1 MPLLL
6 VRVDSRLIHG
16 QVVETWVPH
25 TGADCLLVVNDDLAG
40 NPALRAV
47 MELGVPATVHAAFC
61 RVAEVRAALSE
72 IDAHGEKAILI
83 CATAPDAVRLRETG
97 VPFATL
103 NIGNLHYSSGKVEIT
118 PSVYFA
124 PEDFQAVERLRHQ
137 GVAVDVRATPFEPG
151 VSFDPDGG

>member
-1 MPLLL
+1 MSLLL

-16 QVVETWVPH
+16 QVVEAWIPH

-47 MELGVPATVHAAFC
+47 MELAVPPSVHAAFC
-61 RVAEVRAALSE
+61 RVAEVRKILSE

-83 CATAPDAVRLRETG
+83 CATARDALRLHEMG
-97 VPFATL
+97 VLFTAL
-103 NIGNLHYSSGKVEIT
+103 NIGNLHYASGKVEIT

-124 PEDFQAVERLRHQ
+124 PEDFEAVECLRHQ
-137 GVAVDVRATPFEPG
+137 GVAVDVRATPFESG
-151 VSFDPDGG
+151 VSFTPEGG